1 MRLLPRHE
9 SDASSPTVWRN
20 SRFVVTCLFFQFIF
34 VFVITLTDLC
44 RSSALAA
51 EGGGSLLTTEE
62 AQWVQDHKRIR
73 VGIMSDWPPFNKID
87 SQGRSNGIS
96 AEIIQAIGERT
107 GLEIEFVPG
116 AWKDI
121 YPQLVDKQLDAL
133 MDVTPKPAREPLMNF
148 TSAYLSIPHAIIA
161 QRDSRGLRSEADLEG
176 LTVALEKGFGNVK
189 WFRDNHAEVNI
200 REYPTTRDCLDAVAR
215 GEADAYVGNRAVA
228 TYIMNQE
235 VMHNLSP
242 HGRLTR
248 APTILA
254 IGVRKDTPILRDIL
268 QKGLDIVEGPLK
280 QKILTRWTGTPVM
293 DDAVQIDLTEE
304 ERRWLRDHPVI
315 TAANE
320 LDWPPFDFV
329 DGGKPQGMTIDVLDL
344 VAEKAGLQVKYVNGY
359 TWAELMER
367 FKRGDIDVLP
377 ALYWTDER
385 AETIDYTLSYASNAS
400 VLALHDDHLGWKT
413 LDALKGQTV
422 GIVEGFATADLLKQR
437 FPEIKP
443 VPVRNVLEGLQKVS
457 FGEIDAYFDSL
468 GVVAYTLDNNVIP
481 NITLSLDP
489 GLQSNFE
496 TEMRMGV
503 LKTTPHLRNILQ
515 KGLDAITAV
524 ELRSIRERWIPVA
537 DVVGEGPSAQAAR
550 DIVIEQ
556 NEKPLFALIAVAV
569 VIFVSLFVL
578 ARILLR
584 SAKLDTVAMHMG
596 STRMRMGVISLMGL
610 LVVMVSAISW
620 FAYEYNRSRILEVVG
635 GNLRTVLASTAER
648 LEIWA
653 EDQKDGLA
661 VLGRDPKLVSMTRS
675 LLTLPQDKQPLQF
688 SNALKDIRIFFRDHP
703 FMADSQGFF
712 IITSE
717 GVSIGSMRDENLA
730 SQNLITK
737 NMPDLFARVLKG
749 ESVFVPAM
757 RSDVHL
763 SGSERKGQ
771 LPYTM
776 FFAAPIKDQQD
787 QVLGV
792 LTKRIDPAEAFSRVL
807 QSGKIGDTGETY
819 AFNADAVMMSSSRFE
834 ADLMQMGIIAPGESS
849 IMNVDIRVPA
859 EQARSQPDSAPLTRM
874 ARSAVAGDAGLDLNG
889 YLDYRGY
896 QVFGAWIWAED
907 VNLGFATEIDA
918 EEALLPVTTLR
929 NTLLLIVGLTLTLS
943 VGAALFTLAL
953 GERASRAL
961 LRAKEELEERVVER
975 TREVQEQRDLIK
987 AVMDSMTVGV
997 VAFDKDLKLI
1007 AWNDKYLEV
1016 RGYPEDMVYAGASFE
1031 DLTRFDVENNEFGR
1045 GDPEKMFIDTLE
1057 TARRFDA
1064 HSFERQRPNGRY
1076 IEVRGGPITGGGFVS
1091 IFADITERKKTERAL
1106 NMALEEN
1113 KRQTERFRN
1122 LTSNL
1127 PAMVFQFMALGP
1139 EQIHITYASPFM
1151 RETFEFGDA
1160 DDNDLTETFY
1170 DRLHDEDDDHMRE
1183 AFSEVISN
1191 NGFLKETFRI
1201 RKTDGEVRWLEAAAR
1216 CYEVKGGGM
1225 QWDGLILDIT
1235 DRRLAEEALRES
1247 EEQNRLILDSAGE
1260 GVFGLNAEGIT
1271 TFVNPAACRM
1281 LGFAPEDL
1289 IGHPMH
1295 ELTHHTYPDGRAY
1308 PAEECHMRHSFEKGE
1323 VSRVNDEVL
1332 WRHDGT
1338 SFPTEYV
1345 ATPIRKDGD
1354 LLGAVVTFSDITERK
1369 QLEAEIIDAK
1379 DTAESA
1385 TRAKSAFLAAM
1396 SHEIRTPM
1404 NGVVG
1409 MIDLLRETDLDTDQ
1423 AQMMTTVRDSA
1434 FALLQ
1439 IINDI
1444 LDFSKIEAGKLV
1456 LESIPVSIRDVVEGV
1471 SETLI
1476 PNAQAKQVR
1485 FVNFIDP
1492 AIPHWVLTDQ
1502 VRVRQVLFNLLGNA
1516 VKFTETTDDHQGLVK
1531 LRADLAEPVEA
1542 GQARVKFSIIDN
1554 GIGMSAEAVNNLFKP
1569 FTQAESSTTRRFGGT
1584 GLGLSICKSL
1594 SDMMGGEI
1602 KVESTPGEGSSFS
1615 VTLPFKVDD
1624 SRPAP
1629 KDEPDLKGLKILLV
1643 SGEDLFFDH
1652 IPPYVEGRGG
1662 SFDELRDL
1670 FTIEQAAAKAAED
1683 GCPYD
1688 IVVFGPDLERSMVG
1702 AVISALRTNDAL
1714 GGPRF
1719 VTITADR
1726 KAKKGMVLPDEVV
1739 VDASPMKRS
1748 RFLHALGV
1756 ASGRCSPDV
1765 EDTHEKLT
1773 AGVAKAPTPDEAAAQ
1788 GRLILV
1794 VEDNKT
1800 NQDVI
1805 RRQLNALGCACE
1817 VADDG
1822 KQGLAAW
1829 RSGRYSLVLTDCHM
1843 PVMDGYSMTK
1853 AIRAAESDAGGIDHM
1868 PIIAITANALQ
1879 GEGDRC
1885 LATGMDDY
1893 LTKPLEMALLKQ
1905 ALAKWMPA
1913 TLDGELPPTPTE
1925 PMITTTQEP
1934 KSEDV
1939 SLAGDGVPVDPSYL
1953 RETFG
1958 DDDELI
1964 NDILKDFIQPATDI
1978 VGEIDA
1984 AFDAKDAGALGGAGH
1999 KLKSSS
2005 RAIGADA
2012 LADLCFELEK
2022 AGKGNEWA
2030 KIEELYPRLQPA
2042 FDAVVEFIEAL

>member
-1 MRLLPRHE
+1 MRLILGKAHGAGPRTIRNGRRFA
-9 SDASSPTVWRN
+9 ASLIIV
-20 SRFVVTCLFFQFIF
+20 QFILAF
-34 VFVITLTDLC
+34 VGVVVAFNGTYAIAADAAGASLT
-44 RSSALAA
+44 A
-51 EGGGSLLTTEE
+51 EET
-62 AQWVQDHKRIR
+62 QWVQDHRRIR
-73 VGIMSDWPPFNKID
+73 VGIMADWPPFNKVD
-87 SQGRSNGIS
+87 AQGRANGIS
-96 AEIIQAIGERT
+96 AEIIQAIGEHT
-107 GLEIEFVPG
+107 GLDIELVPG

-121 YPQLVDKQLDAL
+121 YPQLVDQKIDAL
-133 MDVTPKPAREPLMNF
+133 MDVTPKPEREALMNF

-161 QRDSRGLRSEADLEG
+161 QRDAQRLNSEADLAG
-176 LTVALEKGFGNVK
+176 KTVALEKGFGNVK
-189 WFRDNHAEVNI
+189 WFRDNHAEVII
-200 REYPTTRDCLDAVAR
+200 REYATTRDCLDAVAR
-215 GEADAYVGNRAVA
+215 GEAAAYVGNRAVA
-228 TYIMNQE
+228 TYIMTQE
-235 VMHNLSP
+235 VMHNLSV

-254 IGVRKDTPILRDIL
+254 IGARKDAPILRDIL
-268 QKGLDIVEGPLK
+268 QKGLDEVEGVHK
-280 QKILTRWTGTPVM
+280 QQILTRWTGTPVLN
-293 DDAVQIDLTEE
+293 DAVQIDLTTA
-304 ERRWLRDHPVI
+304 ERLWIRDHPVI

-329 DGGKPQGMTIDVLDL
+329 DGGRPQGMTIDVLNL

-359 TWAELMER
+359 TWAELLER
-367 FKRGDIDVLP
+367 FNRGDIDVLP

-385 AETIDYTLSYASNAS
+385 AKTIDYTSSYASNIS
-400 VLALHDDHLGWKT
+400 VLALRNDHPGWKT
-413 LDALKGQTV
+413 LDALSGRKV
-422 GIVEGFATADLLKQR
+422 GIIEGFATAQLLEKR
-437 FPEIKP
+437 FPEIEL
-443 VPVRNVLEGLQKVS
+443 VPVHNVLDGLQKVS

-468 GVVAYTLDNNVIP
+468 GVVAYALDNNVVP

-489 GLQSNFE
+489 GLQSSTE

-503 LKTTPHLRNILQ
+503 LKTTPHLHNILQ
-515 KGLDAITAV
+515 KGLDAITAT
-524 ELRSIRERWIPVA
+524 EMRTIRGRWIPVA
-537 DVVGEGPSAQAAR
+537 DVVGDGASAQAAQ

-556 NEKPLFALIAVAV
+556 SEKPLLALVTVAV

-584 SAKLDTVAMHMG
+584 SAKLDTVAMQMG
-596 STRMRMGVISLMGL
+596 STRMRMGVIGLLGL
-610 LVVMVSAISW
+610 LVVLVSAISW

-635 GNLRTVLASTAER
+635 GNLRTVLSTTAER

-653 EDQKDGLA
+653 EGETAGLKA
-661 VLGRDPKLVSMTRS
+661 LGRDPELISMTRS

-688 SNALKDIRIFFRDHP
+688 SNALRDIRKFFRDHP
-703 FMADSQGFF
+703 FMASSQGFF
-712 IITSE
+712 IITPE
-717 GVSIGSMRDENLA
+717 GVSIGSRRDENLA
-730 SQNLITK
+730 SQNLIAK
-737 NMPDLFARVLKG
+737 NMPDLFDRVLKG

-776 FFAAPIKDQQD
+776 FFAAPIKDQQG

-792 LTKRIDPAEAFSRVL
+792 LTNRIDPADAFSKIL
-807 QSGKIGDTGETY
+807 QSGRIGDTGETY

-834 ADLMQMGIIAPGESS
+834 AEMMQAGLLDPGESS
-849 IMNVDIRVPA
+849 VMNVDIRVPA
-859 EQARSQPDSAPLTRM
+859 ELTRSTADGAPLTRM
-874 ARSAVAGDAGLDLNG
+874 ARSAIKGEPGLDLNG
-889 YLDYRGY
+889 YLDYRGNP
-896 QVFGAWIWAED
+896 VFGAWIWVDD

-929 NTLLLIVGLTLTLS
+929 NTLFLIVGLTLTLA

-1016 RGYPEDMVYAGASFE
+1016 RGYPQEMVFEGASFE
-1031 DLTRFDVENNEFGR
+1031 DLTRYDVENNEFGQ
-1045 GDPEKMFIDTLE
+1045 GDPEKMFIDTVE
-1057 TARRFDA
+1057 TARSFA
-1064 HSFERQRPNGRY
+1064 PHSFERQRPNGHY

-1091 IFADITERKKTERAL
+1091 IFADITERKKTEHAL
-1106 NMALEEN
+1106 NMALEDN

-1127 PAMVFQFMALGP
+1127 PAMVFQFMAMGT
-1139 EQIHITYASPFM
+1139 ERIHITYASPFM
-1151 RETFEFGDA
+1151 YETFEFGDA
-1160 DDNDLTETFY
+1160 DENDLTEIFY
-1170 DRLHDEDDDHMRE
+1170 DRLHDEDDEQMRG
-1183 AFSEVISN
+1183 AFAEVIAN

-1201 RKTDGEVRWLEAAAR
+1201 RKTNGEIRWLEVAAR
-1216 CYEVKGGGM
+1216 CYAVTDVFM

-1235 DRRLAEEALRES
+1235 ERRLAEEALRES
-1247 EEQNRLILDSAGE
+1247 EQQNRLILESAGE
-1260 GVFGLNAEGIT
+1260 GVFGLDAKGVT

-1289 IGHPMH
+1289 IGQPMH
-1295 ELTHHTYPDGRAY
+1295 ELIHHTYPDGAPY
-1308 PAEECHMRHSFEKGE
+1308 PKEECHMRKAYTVGD
-1323 VSRVNDEVL
+1323 VRRVNDEVL

-1338 SFPTEYV
+1338 SFPTEYT

-1354 LLGAVVTFSDITERK
+1354 LLGAVITFGDITERK
-1369 QLEAEIIDAK
+1369 RMEAEIIDARDK
-1379 DTAESA
+1379 AESA

-1409 MIDLLRETDLDTDQ
+1409 MIDLLRETELGTDQ

-1531 LRADLAEPVEA
+1531 LRADLAEPAKKGV
-1542 GQARVKFSIIDN
+1542 VKVRFSIIDN
-1554 GIGMSAEAVNNLFKP
+1554 GIGMSDEAVNNLFKP

-1602 KVESTPGEGSSFS
+1602 TVESTPGEGSTFG

-1624 SRPAP
+1624 TRPAP
-1629 KDEPDLKGLKILLV
+1629 KDEPDLSGLHMLLV
-1643 SGEDLFFDH
+1643 SGEDLFFEH

-1662 SFDELRDL
+1662 TFDDVRDL
-1670 FTIEQAAAKAAED
+1670 FAIEQAAVKAAED
-1683 GCPYD
+1683 GAPYN
-1688 IVVFGPDLERSMVG
+1688 IVVFGPDLERPMVD
-1702 AVISALRTNDAL
+1702 AVISALRTNDVL

-1719 VTITADR
+1719 VTITSDR
-1726 KAKKGMVLPDEVV
+1726 KAKKGMILPDEVV

-1765 EDTHEKLT
+1765 EDTHQKLT

-1822 KQGLAAW
+1822 KRGLAAW
-1829 RSGRYSLVLTDCHM
+1829 RTGRYGLVLTDCHM
-1843 PVMDGYSMTK
+1843 PEMDGYSMTK
-1853 AIRAAESDAGGIDHM
+1853 AIRAAESDSGGIDHM

-1913 TLDGELPPTPTE
+1913 SPDGELPPTPIE
-1925 PMITTTQEP
+1925 PVTDNVPEP
-1934 KSEDV
+1934 QGED
-1939 SLAGDGVPVDPSYL
+1939 AAQPDEAAPIDPSYL

-1958 DDDELI
+1958 DDEDLI
-1964 NDILKDFIQPATDI
+1964 NGILKDFVKPATDI

-1984 AFDAKDAGALGGAGH
+1984 AFEANNAVEIGKAGH

-2005 RAIGADA
+2005 RAVGADA
-2012 LADLCFELEK
+2012 LADLCYELEQAGK
-2022 AGKGNEWA
+2022 AGDKA
-2030 KIEELYPRLQPA
+2030 KIAELHPQLHPL
-2042 FDAVVEFIEAL
+2042 FEAVVSFIEAL